1 MTASTRDE
9 LRRQLDFLPDD
20 MLQEVADF
28 VAFILARRGKLDYEN
43 WTEEEWRAFSATQFL
58 KEADDVEYS
67 LKDAEDISERQP
79 GVILVAGGTDDA
91 VRHR

>member
-43 WTEEEWRAFSATQFL
+43 WTEQEWQSFSATQFL

-67 LKDAEDISERQP
+67 LDDAEEVYKR
-79 GVILVAGGTDDA
+79 
-91 VRHR
+91 